1 MGRLKLLLA
10 DDKEVFREG
19 LARLLEEREYIEVVS
34 QCANGKQAIND
45 VKEIE
50 TDVVLI
56 DSNIL
61 DCGSNEATREI
72 KKSSPQVRVAVLTDS
87 KNEWELF
94 SAIESGATGY
104 LQKDAKV
111 EDLVKSIDL
120 IGKGQVVISPP
131 LAEKLVSKF
140 ASMREKEAEEPTGLT
155 DREVE
160 MVKLLPEGLTNK
172 ELAETLFIA
181 ENTVK
186 VHVKNILGKLQLRNR
201 QQLAAYAIQKG
212 LVTEIKDVGEK
223 PC

>member
-1 MGRLKLLLA
+1 MRLLKVLLA

-19 LARLLEEREYIEVVS
+19 LSRLLEEQEYIEVVS
-34 QCANGKQAIND
+34 QCANGKQAIKD
-45 VKEIE
+45 VKGMGA
-50 TDVVLI
+50 DVVLI

-87 KNEWELF
+87 KNERDLF

-104 LQKDAKV
+104 LQKDTKV

-120 IGKGQVVISPP
+120 IGKGEVVVSPP
-131 LAEKLVSKF
+131 LAEKLVGKF
-140 ASMREKEAEEPTGLT
+140 ASMRQKEAEEPTGLT

-160 MVKLLPEGLTNK
+160 IVKLLPKGLTNK
-172 ELAETLFIA
+172 EMAETLFVT
-181 ENTVK
+181 ENTAK

-201 QQLAAYAIQKG
+201 QQLAAYAVQKG
-212 LVTEIKDVGEK
+212 LVTEIKDTREK
-223 PC
+223 PI

>member
-1 MGRLKLLLA
+1 MGRLKVLLA
-10 DDKEVFREG
+10 DDKEIFREG
-19 LARLLEEREYIEVVS
+19 LARLLEEQEYIEVVS
-34 QCANGKQAIND
+34 QCANGKQAIKD
-45 VKEIE
+45 VKETK

-87 KNEWELF
+87 ENERELF

-104 LQKDAKV
+104 LQKDTKV

-120 IGKGQVVISPP
+120 IGKGEVVVSPP
-131 LAEKLVSKF
+131 LAEKLVGKF
-140 ASMREKEAEEPTGLT
+140 ASMRQREAEEPTGLT

-160 MVKLLPEGLTNK
+160 IVKLLAKGLTNK
-172 ELAETLFIA
+172 EMAETLFVA

-186 VHVKNILGKLQLRNR
+186 VHIKNILEKLQLRNR
-201 QQLAAYAIQKG
+201 QQLAAYAVQQG
-212 LVTEIKDVGEK
+212 LVTEISDTGEK
-223 PC
+223 LD

>member
-1 MGRLKLLLA
+1 MGRLNVLLA

-19 LARLLEEREYIEVVS
+19 LARLLDEQEYIEVVS
-34 QCANGKQAIND
+34 QCANGKQAIKD
-45 VKEIE
+45 VKETK

-87 KNEWELF
+87 ENERELF

-104 LQKDAKV
+104 LQKDTKV

-120 IGKGQVVISPP
+120 IGKGEVVVSPP
-131 LAEKLVSKF
+131 LAEKLVGKF
-140 ASMREKEAEEPTGLT
+140 ASMRQKEAEEPTGLT

-160 MVKLLPEGLTNK
+160 IVKLLPKGLTNK
-172 ELAETLFIA
+172 EMAETLFVT

-186 VHVKNILGKLQLRNR
+186 VHMKNILGKLHMRNK
-201 QQLAAYAIQKG
+201 QQAAAYAVQQG
-212 LVTEIKDVGEK
+212 LVTEIEDNEEK
-223 PC
+223 PS